1 MNRRKWIALSVTA
14 LFALAGGPLLAQDHD
29 RDHGREEHKKFDDH
43 DHDAMRDWYHNHHE
57 HPPRGFRDQDRLP
70 PEFER
75 QLAVGFVLTPEFRRR
90 IVACP
95 DDLCRR
101 FPAPPRGYRYV
112 VIGGHVCLV
121 DRDWR
126 VADLVHF
133 ELDFHF

>member
-1 MNRRKWIALSVTA
+1 MNRRRWIALSIAA
-14 LFALAGGPLLAQDHD
+14 LLVLAGGPLLAQDRD
-29 RDHGREEHKKFDDH
+29 RDRGQDEHRKFDDH
-43 DHDAMRDWYHNHHE
+43 DHDAMRDWYKDHHE

-112 VIGGHVCLV
+112 VLGGHVCLV
-121 DRDWR
+121 DAQWR
-126 VADLVHF
+126 VADVVHF
-133 ELDFHF
+133 ETEFHF